1 MQLSHFL
8 AENGTPAAELNAE
21 AVVTYGPA
29 AGGGFEFNGTV
40 AGGYRLNITNQGI
53 YIRYPN
59 GNLAVELGVL
69 Q

>member
-1 MQLSHFL
+1 
-8 AENGTPAAELNAE
+8 
-21 AVVTYGPA
+21 
-29 AGGGFEFNGTV
+29 
-40 AGGYRLNITNQGI
+40 LNITNQGI